1 MDDPVAIVMEK
12 LPGRINTG
20 AIENS
25 QRRQRVRDAFIDIVA
40 KVHRLPLSAFNEVGL
55 PVPSTP
61 EEIALSLY
69 APAEAIFERL
79 MGKRPFPIMR
89 FIAQWLRR
97 NVPQDQIGRASC
109 RDRVCQ
115 YV

>member
-1 MDDPVAIVMEK
+1 MY
-12 LPGRINTG
+12 
-20 AIENS
+20 
-25 QRRQRVRDAFIDIVA
+25 IVA
-40 KVHRLPLSAFNEVGL
+40 NVHSLPLAAFNEVGL

-97 NVPQDQIGRASC
+97 NVPQDRTRATFVNFAAGQFLYEAEIGRASC
-109 RDRVCQ
+109 REGACQ
-115 YV
+115 YVKISVAAVA